1 MRKSPKTRVTYSDS
15 FKIQVVQEALVPNV
29 NKSALCRK
37 YSIGSPLLLYRW
49 IRIFAPKPI
58 LKEPPMKSSS
68 TKERDELLALKRQ
81 LQQQS
86 LELKKEKMRADFY
99 EEMINV
105 AEEQFNI
112 PIRKKAGTKQ

>member
-1 MRKSPKTRVTYSDS
+1 MSKSIKKRVTYSDS
-15 FKIQVVQEALVPNV
+15 FKIQVVQEALVPGV

-37 YSIGSPLLLYRW
+37 YSISSHDLLQQW
-49 IRIFAPKPI
+49 IRTFAPKPKLEEI
-58 LKEPPMKSSS
+58 PMKSANS
-68 TKERDELLALKRQ
+68 KERDEILALKRQ

-99 EEMINV
+99 DEMINV
-105 AEEQFNI
+105 AEEKFNI

>member
-1 MRKSPKTRVTYSDS
+1 MRKSPKNRVCYSDS
-15 FKIQVVQEALVPNV
+15 FKMQVVQEALVANV

-49 IRIFAPKPI
+49 IRIFAPKPT
-58 LKEPPMKSSS
+58 LETSTMKSVSN
-68 TKERDELLALKRQ
+68 KERDEILALKRQ

-99 EEMINV
+99 EEMVNV
-105 AEEQFNI
+105 AEEMFNI